1 MSKRRKLST
10 RNIIKKAIQAFRDRN
25 QRTYA
30 HVCHPSSKIRRTAVF
45 CISVCLMFMVCG
57 TAWSMG
63 TDIAKATDKQERE
76 KKMVAI
82 IIDDMGNNMKG
93 TEQILQLPVKITVAV
108 MPFLPT
114 TQQDAIEAHKRG
126 HDVIVHLPMEPKQGK
141 PEWLGPGAIR
151 ANMTDDEVR
160 AKVTAA
166 IKDVPYAIGMNNH
179 MGSKVTSDK
188 RIMSIVLDV
197 CKEHGLFFVDS
208 RTNYWSV
215 VPELA
220 AEKGMPPVRN
230 DIFLD
235 DTHTLTHVNRQ
246 ITKVMEWL
254 DKHDT
259 CVTIGHVGV
268 AGRYTS
274 SALQSSVPTLKD
286 HAKFVG
292 ISDLVRSVWGWK
304 GNPAANTTIPSDV
317 Q

>member
-1 MSKRRKLST
+1 MAWT
-10 RNIIKKAIQAFRDRN
+10 RSD
-25 QRTYA
+25 
-30 HVCHPSSKIRRTAVF
+30 
-45 CISVCLMFMVCG
+45 
-57 TAWSMG
+57 
-63 TDIAKATDKQERE
+63 
-76 KKMVAI
+76 
-82 IIDDMGNNMKG
+82 
-93 TEQILQLPVKITVAV
+93 
-108 MPFLPT
+108 
-114 TQQDAIEAHKRG
+114 
-126 HDVIVHLPMEPKQGK
+126 QG
-141 PEWLGPGAIR
+141 
-151 ANMTDDEVR
+151 NMTDDEVR

-220 AEKGMPPVRN
+220 AQKGMPPVRN

-235 DTHTLTHVNRQ
+235 DAHTLAHVNRQ
-246 ITKVMEWL
+246 ITKVIEWL
-254 DKHDT
+254 DKNET

-268 AGRYTS
+268 SGMYTS
-274 SALQSSVPTLKD
+274 SALRASVPTLKD

-292 ISDLVRSVWGWK
+292 VGDLVRSVWGWK
-304 GNPAANTTIPSDV
+304 GNPATNTTIPSDA

>member
-1 MSKRRKLST
+1 MSKRTKQHL
-10 RNIIKKAIQAFRDRN
+10 RNVIKKAIQATRSRKEPSCA
-25 QRTYA
+25 QV
-30 HVCHPSSKIRRTAVF
+30 VCQNPKMKKNLVACIVVGLVF
-45 CISVCLMFMVCG
+45 TVWGNV
-57 TAWSMG
+57 WSM
-63 TDIAKATDKQERE
+63 DVASATGKRDQHQ
-76 KKMVAI
+76 KMVAV
-82 IIDDMGNNMKG
+82 IIDDLGNNMKG
-93 TEQILQLPVKITVAV
+93 TEQILNLPVKITVAV
-108 MPFLPT
+108 MPFLPST
-114 TQQDAIEAHKRG
+114 KQDAMEAHKRG

-141 PEWLGPGAIR
+141 PEWLGPGAIK
-151 ANMTDDEVR
+151 ANMSDEEVR

-166 IKDVPYAIGMNNH
+166 IKEVPFAIGMNNH

-220 AEKGMPPVRN
+220 VEKGMPPVRN

-235 DTHTLTHVNRQ
+235 DTHTLAHVNRQ
-246 ITKVMEWL
+246 LTKVGEWV
-254 DKHDT
+254 DEHDT

-268 AGRYTS
+268 SGMHTS
-274 SALQSSVPTLKD
+274 AALHSSVPTLKD

-292 ISDLVRSVWGWK
+292 ISDLVRSEWGWK
-304 GNPAANTTIPSDV
+304 GAPATHTTIPSNE

>member
-1 MSKRRKLST
+1 MSKRRKLHM

-25 QRTYA
+25 QPTYA
-30 HVCHPSSKIRRTAVF
+30 RVYHPGSKIRRTAVV
-45 CISVCLMFMVCG
+45 CISVCLLFMLCEN
-57 TAWSMG
+57 AWCMG
-63 TDIAKATDKQERE
+63 TDNAKASDKKGQRE
-76 KKMVAI
+76 KMVAI
-82 IIDDMGNNMKG
+82 IIDDLGNNMKG
-93 TEQILQLPVKITVAV
+93 TAQILKLPVKITVAV

-114 TQQDAIEAHKRG
+114 TKQDAIEAHKRG

-141 PEWLGPGAIR
+141 PEWLGPGAIK

-166 IKDVPYAIGMNNH
+166 IEDVPYAIGMNNH

-235 DTHTLTHVNRQ
+235 DIHTLAHINRQ
-246 ITKVMEWL
+246 LTKVIEWL

-268 AGRYTS
+268 SGMKTF
-274 SALQSSVPTLKD
+274 SALQSSVPMLKD
-286 HAKFVG
+286 HTQFVG
-292 ISDLVRSVWGWK
+292 ISDLVRSVWKWQ
-304 GNPAANTTIPSDV
+304 GNPATNTIIQSDV

>member
-1 MSKRRKLST
+1 MRKRRKLFM
-10 RNIIKKAIQAFRDRN
+10 RNMIKKALDAFRNRN
-25 QRTYA
+25 EPTYT
-30 HVCHPSSKIRRTAVF
+30 HSYSPGPILRKMAVS
-45 CISVCLMFMVCG
+45 CITVCLMFVMCG
-57 TAWSMG
+57 NAWSMG
-63 TDIAKATDKQERE
+63 SDPAKAPNKQEQRQ
-76 KKMVAI
+76 KMVAV
-82 IIDDMGNNMKG
+82 IIDDLGNNMKG

-114 TQQDAIEAHKRG
+114 TKQDAIAAHKRG
-126 HDVIVHLPMEPKQGK
+126 HDVLIHLPMEPKHGK
-141 PEWLGPGAIR
+141 PEWLGPGAIK
-151 ANMTDDEVR
+151 ANMTDDEIR

-166 IKDVPYAIGMNNH
+166 IKEVPYAIGMNNH

-220 AEKGMPPVRN
+220 AEKGLPPVRN

-235 DTHTLTHVNRQ
+235 GTHTLAHVNRQ
-246 ITKVMEWL
+246 ITKVVEWL

-259 CVTIGHVGV
+259 CITIGHVGV
-268 AGRYTS
+268 AGMYTS

-292 ISDLVRSVWGWK
+292 ISDLVHSVWGWK
-304 GNPAANTTIPSDV
+304 GTLLPTLP
-317 Q
+317 

>member
-1 MSKRRKLST
+1 MSTRRKLHM
-10 RNIIKKAIQAFRDRN
+10 RNIIKKALKASRGRKEPAYVPVF
-25 QRTYA
+25 
-30 HVCHPSSKIRRTAVF
+30 HSSSKIRRSVVL
-45 CISVCLMFMVCG
+45 CISVCMLFMVCSTG
-57 TAWSMG
+57 V
-63 TDIAKATDKQERE
+63 AKALDKQDVPQ
-76 KKMVAI
+76 KMVAV
-82 IIDDMGNNMKG
+82 IIDDLGNNMKG
-93 TEQILQLPVKITVAV
+93 TEQILNLPVKITVAV

-114 TQQDAIEAHKRG
+114 TKQDAMEAHKRG

-141 PEWLGPGAIR
+141 PEWLGPGAIK
-151 ANMTDDEVR
+151 ANMTDEEVR

-220 AEKGMPPVRN
+220 AKKGMPPVRN
-230 DIFLD
+230 DVFLD
-235 DTHTLTHVNRQ
+235 DVHTLAHVNRQ
-246 ITKVMEWL
+246 LTKVVEWL
-254 DKHDT
+254 DEHDT

-268 AGRYTS
+268 SGMYTS
-274 SALQSSVPTLKD
+274 SALHSSVPKLKE

-292 ISDLVRSVWGWK
+292 ISDLVRAVWGWT
-304 GNPAANTTIPSDV
+304 GDPATNTTMPSDA

>member
-1 MSKRRKLST
+1 MSKRRKLRM
-10 RNIIKKAIQAFRDRN
+10 RNIIKKAIQSFRNRN
-25 QRTYA
+25 EPTCAPIYQ
-30 HVCHPSSKIRRTAVF
+30 PSTKVRRTVMV

-57 TAWSMG
+57 NAWSMG
-63 TDIAKATDKQERE
+63 SDFAKALDKQEQRQ
-76 KKMVAI
+76 KMVAV

-93 TEQILQLPVKITVAV
+93 TKQILELPVKVTVAV

-114 TQQDAIEAHKRG
+114 TKQDATEAHMRG
-126 HDVIVHLPMEPKQGK
+126 HDVIVHLPMEPKQGR
-141 PEWLGPGAIR
+141 PEWLGPGAIK

-220 AEKGMPPVRN
+220 AAKGMPPVRN

-235 DTHTLTHVNRQ
+235 DAHTLAHVNRQ
-246 ITKVMEWL
+246 IAKVIEWL
-254 DKHDT
+254 DKNDT

-268 AGRYTS
+268 SGMYTS
-274 SALQSSVPTLKD
+274 SALRSAVPALKD

-292 ISDLVRSVWGWK
+292 ISDLVHSVWGWK
-304 GNPAANTTIPSDV
+304 GKPINTTIPSDA